1 MDDFNE
7 RPNIRGR
14 DKNRASVGSGG
25 KKYGLLQMY
34 RRKKNSNRAAHIY
47 EHIGNIKVIIIFGI
61 IFFILVAGFVN
72 QRELFMTFYEFA
84 KGVAT
89 TIGHFIKELILNKG
103 PFKFTHDGVYLK

>member
-1 MDDFNE
+1 MEDFNE

-14 DKNRASVGSGG
+14 DKNRAASSFGG

-34 RRKKNSNRAAHIY
+34 GRKKNFNRASHMY
-47 EHIGNIKVIIIFGI
+47 EHIGNTKVLIIFGI

-72 QRELFMTFYEFA
+72 QRELFMAFYEFV

-103 PFKFTHDGVYLK
+103 PFKFTHDGVYLR